1 MAYRRLQIA
10 VWLIAP
16 ALVATFVI
24 GSYAGP
30 AARADQQP
38 AFRIVSPGVS
48 EVLTRDVTS
57 DVAQSLHLSQ
67 AAGAFVSDVLPSPL
81 RHGDVILAVNGHP
94 VGCAGQLDA
103 ELAHVGFGEQF
114 TLEILRGGRTQT
126 VTLRRAMET
135 VSVLQDTV
143 DVHGIQVA
151 SLSNGNG
158 VMITDVKLGT
168 AASDGGLKS
177 GDIILQVDGQ
187 AVHSAAEFQKFM
199 SELNNVVATFG
210 VREGDAEM
218 SFFLIPSQP

>member
-1 MAYRRLQIA
+1 MNYRRLHLL

-30 AARADQQP
+30 AARLDRLP
-38 AFRIVSPGVS
+38 AFQIVSPGVS
-48 EVLTRDVTS
+48 EVFTQDVTPG
-57 DVAQSLHLSQ
+57 VAQSLHMSQ
-67 AAGAFVSDVLPSPL
+67 AAGALVSEVLPSPL
-81 RHGDVILAVNGHP
+81 RHGDVILAINGHS
-94 VGCAGQLDA
+94 VGCAGELDA
-103 ELAHVGFGEQF
+103 ELAKVDFSQQF
-114 TLEILRGGRTQT
+114 TLEILRDGRTQT
-126 VTLRRAMET
+126 VTLQRGTET

-143 DVHGIQVA
+143 DVHGIQAA

-158 VMITDVKLGT
+158 VMVTDVKLGT